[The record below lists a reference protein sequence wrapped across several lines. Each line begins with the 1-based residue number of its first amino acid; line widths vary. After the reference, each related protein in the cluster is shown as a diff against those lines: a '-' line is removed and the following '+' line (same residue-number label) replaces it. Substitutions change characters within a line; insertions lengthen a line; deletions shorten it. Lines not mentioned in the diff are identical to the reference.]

1 MYTSVLFLHSWL
13 RWAVL
18 LLGLLALARAI
29 AGAAGRRPWVPA
41 DEQANKFFLIAL
53 DIQIVLGLILY
64 FFLSPITGAAMADFG
79 AAMKSSGLRFWSV
92 EHVFGVVVALI
103 LAHRGRARVRAI
115 TDPVRKHRVAAVF
128 LLLALLA
135 IAASIPWPGTPNAR
149 ELFRF

>member
-18 LLGLLALARAI
+18 LLGLLALVRAV
-29 AGAAGRRPWVPA
+29 AGAAGRRPWLPA
-41 DEQANKFFLIAL
+41 DDQAGKFFIIAL

-64 FFLSPITGAAMADFG
+64 FFLSPTTSAAMADFG
-79 AAMKSSGLRFWSV
+79 AAMKSSGLRYWAV

-103 LAHRGRARVRAI
+103 LAHRGRTRVRGI

-128 LLLALLA
+128 ILLALLA

-149 ELFRF
+149 PLFRF